1 VSTCQV
7 RIDQIEFYPDP
18 ILPIK
23 TRKFDPIG
31 PRLKIG
37 SLILIHFITHQHLCG
52 LGWSLYHYHVVWW
65 MPGWW
70 FLVTM
75 GLIYLICHSLL
86 CSPVLLATNS
96 QKLKIKL
103 LRISFYFNVAISSL
117 LFHFLSLSQSELGL
131 SFLSLD
137 LVKSPNVAFFCVC
150 PYELDSAFFLSI
162 VVI

>member
-1 VSTCQV
+1 MSGQN
-7 RIDQIEFYPDP
+7 RPNR
-18 ILPIK
+18 ILP
-23 TRKFDPIG
+23 RPHSADQNS
-31 PRLKIG
+31 KIR
-37 SLILIHFITHQHLCG
+37 SDRPQTKNWVSNSDTFHNTSTPFCG